1 MPQEKLLQPDQFKDI
16 TIPEMFFT
24 AVSTCPGSWS
34 MAYSEDDKWS
44 KITYQELGEKVSDIA
59 KGLVSLGAQKG
70 QRVGILSENRP
81 EWGMAY
87 LAILQAGGV
96 VVPIDFLLKPQ
107 EIAHVINQA
116 DAQILFVSA
125 KHLPKIK
132 EVSGLA
138 NRLKLIILL
147 DEEGSLQNSLK
158 LSELLVKGRK
168 STVAFPQLK
177 NTDVAEIIFTSGT
190 TGNSKGVM
198 LTHKNIMS
206 DIWGIERVLDLY
218 PQDNFLSVLPLNHV
232 FESTCGFL
240 IPLASGAQITY
251 ARSLK
256 SKELLEDIKSNNI
269 TIMLGVPLL
278 FEKMFLSIK
287 NAVAKKGLFT
297 RPYFNFCFQLVKALK
312 ELFGFN
318 SGKLIFRPLRRKAG
332 LASVRLLICGGAPL
346 PAYIAKGF
354 DLLGIKFLQ
363 GYGLTETSPVITLNP
378 FNKPKYASVGK
389 SIMGAELKI
398 ATPDKN
404 GIGEIIAKGD
414 MIMTGYYNNPE
425 ATGEVLNQ
433 GWLYTGDSGWMDK
446 DGYFYICGRLKNVIV
461 TAAGKNVYPEE
472 IEKELLKSSYIAEAL
487 VLGKKIDRREE
498 VYAMLVPNYEYFKE
512 KLGDSISDNHL
523 IEKVIKEELNRCCSN
538 LAEYKRVKGFEIRE
552 QEFDKTPT
560 KKIKRFTVCEDRQ
573 IMPQQIQNQTNFY
586 DLNP

>member
-1 MPQEKLLQPDQFKDI
+1 MSQEKQPQPDRFKDI

-24 AVSTCPGSWS
+24 AVSKYSDSWV
-34 MAYSEDDKWS
+34 MAYSEADKWS
-44 KITYQELGEKVSDIA
+44 KITYQKLAERVLDSA
-59 KGLVSLGAQKG
+59 KGLAKLGVEKG
-70 QRVGILSENRP
+70 QRIGILSENRV

-96 VVPIDFLLKPQ
+96 VVPIDSLIKPQ
-107 EIAHVINQA
+107 EIANLINQA

-138 NRLKLIILL
+138 NRFKLTILL

-158 LSELLVKGRK
+158 LSELLAKGRE
-168 STVAFPQLK
+168 STLAFSQLK
-177 NTDVAEIIFTSGT
+177 NTDLAEIIFTSGT

-206 DIWGIERVLDLY
+206 DIWGTKKVLDLF
-218 PQDNFLSVLPLNHV
+218 PKDNFLSVLPLNHI

-256 SKELLEDIKSNNI
+256 SKELMEDIKSNTI

-278 FEKMFLSIK
+278 FEKMFLGIK
-287 NAVAKKGLFT
+287 NAVAKNGLFT
-297 RPYFNFCFQLVKALK
+297 KLYFNFCFRLVKALM

-318 SGKLIFRPLRRKAG
+318 SGGLIFRPLRRKTG
-332 LASVRLLICGGAPL
+332 LASVRLLVCGGAPL
-346 PAYIAKGF
+346 PAYIAEGF

-378 FNKPKYASVGK
+378 FDTPKYASVGK

-398 ATPDKN
+398 ANPDKN

-414 MIMTGYYNNPE
+414 MIMNGYYNNPE
-425 ATGEVLNQ
+425 ATGEILQQ
-433 GWLYTGDSGWMDK
+433 GWLYTGDSGWMDRN
-446 DGYFYICGRLKNVIV
+446 GYFYICGRLKNVIV

-472 IEKELLKSSYIAEAL
+472 IENELLKSPYIAEAL
-487 VLGKKIDRREE
+487 VVGKRMDSREE
-498 VYAMLVPNYEYFKE
+498 VFAMVVPDFGYFKE
-512 KLGDSISDNHL
+512 KFGDSISKNHHM
-523 IEKVIKEELNRCCSN
+523 EKIIKEEIGKCCGN
-538 LAEYKRVKGFEIRE
+538 LAEYKRIKGFEIRE
-552 QEFDKTPT
+552 QEFEKTPT
-560 KKIKRFTVCEDRQ
+560 KKIKRFSVSAERQ
-573 IMPQQIQNQTNFY
+573 KLEKQVNS
-586 DLNP
+586 

>member
-1 MPQEKLLQPDQFKDI
+1 MSQEKLSNLNQFNDI
-16 TIPEMFFT
+16 TIPQMFFNS
-24 AVSTCPGSWS
+24 VS
-34 MAYSEDDKWS
+34 AYSDSWAMACFEADKWN
-44 KITYQELGEKVSDIA
+44 KITYRSLGEKVLDIA
-59 KGLVSLGAQKG
+59 KGLVRLGVQKG

-96 VVPIDFLLKPQ
+96 VVPIDSLLKPQ
-107 EIAHVINQA
+107 EIANVINQA
-116 DAQILFVSA
+116 DTQILFVSA

-138 NRLKLIILL
+138 NPLKITILL
-147 DEEGSLQNSLK
+147 DEEGSLQNLLK
-158 LSELLVKGRK
+158 LSDLLAKGK
-168 STVAFPQLK
+168 GSTVTFPQSK
-177 NTDVAEIIFTSGT
+177 NTDLAEIIFTSGT

-206 DIWGIERVLDLY
+206 DIWGTKKVLDLF
-218 PQDNFLSVLPLNHV
+218 PKDNFLSVLPLNHV

-256 SKELLEDIKSNNI
+256 SKELMEDTKSNNI

-278 FEKMFLSIK
+278 FEKMLLGIK

-297 RPYFNFCFQLVKALK
+297 KLYFNFCFQFGKSIR
-312 ELFGFN
+312 ELFSFN
-318 SGKLIFRPLRRKAG
+318 LGRIIFKPLRKKVG
-332 LASVRLLICGGAPL
+332 LSSVRLLVCGGAPL
-346 PAYIAKGF
+346 PAYIAEGF

-363 GYGLTETSPVITLNP
+363 GYGLTETSPVITLSP
-378 FNKPKYASVGK
+378 FDKPKYASVGK

-398 ATPDKN
+398 ANPDKN

-425 ATGEVLNQ
+425 ATGKVLNQ
-433 GWLYTGDSGWMDK
+433 GWLYTGDSGWMDR

-472 IEKELLKSSYIAEAL
+472 IENELLKSPFIAEAL

-573 IMPQQIQNQTNFY
+573 IMPQQIQNQTSFY